1 MDPQDR
7 RSSRR
12 RAQTLFLATTAGA
25 VIFLG
30 WKLGLPLLE
39 GRGHADD
46 RSPTTARP
54 IARPEVRALA
64 RLEPASGLVV
74 VGAQPGA
81 RIEQVLVA
89 EGQAVEAGAALAVLE
104 GHAQREQELAVAE
117 AQKKAAEFRRQLR
130 RDELK
135 LERERFD
142 RLKQTRLDNLRS
154 LVAFLRSKVQGEGK
168 GAKPAESGPSLV
180 PGQAVAREIASGQY
194 QTELSRSEIELK
206 ELEASLEL
214 LDRQRALEDR
224 EVADD
229 SPESQVLDR
238 QVALANAALDQTVVR
253 APIAGKV
260 LQVAAHQGEVSSG
273 PLLFLGDVGTMVARA
288 EVFQSDVLDVEV
300 GAPAEVTILGRTV
313 GGKVTRVGSVVA
325 RNKINSLDPTAPVDR
340 RVVEVT
346 VQIDDPAPASRLVD
360 MQVDVAIR
368 RQARD
373 SGAQ

>member
-12 RAQTLFLATTAGA
+12 RAQTIFLATTAGA
-25 VIFLG
+25 VVLLG

-89 EGQAVEAGAALAVLE
+89 EGQAVAAGAALAVLE
-104 GHAQREQELAVAE
+104 GHAQREQELAVAD

-154 LVAFLRSKVQGEGK
+154 LVAYLRSKVQGEGK
-168 GAKPAESGPSLV
+168 DARPAESGPSLV

-194 QTELSRSEIELK
+194 KTELSRSEIELK
-206 ELEASLEL
+206 ELETSLEL

-224 EVADD
+224 EVAED

-325 RNKINSLDPTAPVDR
+325 RNKINSLDPTTPVDR
-340 RVVEVT
+340 RVVEVI

-373 SGAQ
+373 SGAR